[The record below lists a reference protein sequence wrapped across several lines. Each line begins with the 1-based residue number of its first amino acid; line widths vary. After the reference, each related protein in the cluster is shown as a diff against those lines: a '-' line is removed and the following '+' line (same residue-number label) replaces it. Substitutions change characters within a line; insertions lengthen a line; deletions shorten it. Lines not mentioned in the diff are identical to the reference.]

1 MRKYLKKAIAV
12 GLTSFMLLNFSG
24 YQEVFAENENIE
36 LSAYTPIQGEGTKNS
51 PYLVTDESQLVAL
64 ANGELSSSAYYR
76 LENNIKLRSYDW
88 KPIGNFSGVFDGNEH
103 TISNLK
109 IGELGSN
116 YSGLGLFGSNS
127 GTIKNLNLE
136 IENINFRAESYD
148 ITGGIVAINSGTIDN
163 CTVNGNINATD
174 GTVGGIVG
182 ELSNGKITNSYSF
195 VNISGDAVLVGGIIG
210 TATSSSIQNCGFYG
224 KLFDLNANTISGIVG
239 NSDGTNIKRC
249 CNNSEIDNIY
259 YSGYGGII
267 GSCGLSTNPNSFTI
281 EQCYNKS
288 DISNN
293 YDGDYGYTG
302 GLIGCIGGGV
312 NSYDKCYIK
321 NCYSIGNINSKTRY
335 VGGLIGESYI
345 SSGNV
350 YMNDCYAKGN
360 INGNESYKYSYT
372 GGLIGENY
380 YLSRKF
386 TIKNCAIICSV
397 TGYNSKAVIGN
408 YSCYFENVFYDK
420 SISGIN
426 DSYNVG
432 LTTAEMKNKDSYLFW
447 DFDTIWN
454 IDKNYND
461 GYPYLRSLGINASG
475 VKLDKTT
482 LDIVKGE
489 SYKLNA
495 NVLPSN
501 AVNSEVIWKSKD
513 VFVATVD
520 KSGNITAVAPGTTT
534 IVAITKDGGYTS
546 ECTVNVL
553 DNAVTIS
560 CGDISTMPGKVI
572 KVPVSIENNKGISSF
587 GINITYDKNYLT
599 PVGISD
605 GTFFSG
611 NIANLTYSDNVTRV
625 TNASATNK
633 VGDGVLFYI
642 LFNVKENIADTN
654 SEIAI
659 AVDQVKTIN
668 GSNTFDVDYHQKNG
682 TVAIKNA
689 VLGDVDNDGQV
700 TANDATQILMNYALL
715 KEFDELQ
722 KVAGDID
729 GDGMVTANDATQAL
743 LKYAGFNVEW

>member
-88 KPIGNFSGVFDGNEH
+88 KPISDFSGVFDGNDH

-127 GTIKNLNLE
+127 GTIKNLSVE
-136 IENINFRAESYD
+136 INEIIGVRT
-148 ITGGIVAINSGTIDN
+148 TGGIVGYNSGTVDN
-163 CTVNGNINATD
+163 CFTSGNIRANNED
-174 GTVGGIVG
+174 RNIGGLVG
-182 ELSNGKITNSYSF
+182 SNEGKITSS
-195 VNISGDAVLVGGIIG
+195 ISSCFIYGIASCVGGIIG
-210 TATSSSIQNCGFYG
+210 YGDASEIQNCGFYG
-224 KLFDLNANTISGIVG
+224 KLTELEAESI
-239 NSDGTNIKRC
+239 
-249 CNNSEIDNIY
+249 
-259 YSGYGGII
+259 GGII
-267 GSCGLSTNPNSFTI
+267 GKNDAYSSSGFIKKCYNNSTMNVSASNCGGIIGICVAGSDGFTM
-281 EQCYNKS
+281 EQCYNNS
-288 DISNN
+288 NISSN
-293 YDGDYGYTG
+293 DDCG
-302 GLIGCIGGGV
+302 GLIGTMLPRYLSDPKAYITE
-312 NSYDKCYIK
+312 CYNNGDISSNG
-321 NCYSIGNINSKTRY
+321 NC
-335 VGGLIGESYI
+335 GGLIGYI
-345 SSGNV
+345 PPFNSLDEIYMNNCYNIGNV
-350 YMNDCYAKGN
+350 IGNKNDKNYYTAGIIGVSSYNDYMEIGDCYFAGN
-360 INGNESYKYSYT
+360 
-372 GGLIGENY
+372 
-380 YLSRKF
+380 
-386 TIKNCAIICSV
+386 V
-397 TGYNSKAVIGN
+397 TGYNANAITDKGSINFK
-408 YSCYFENVFYDK
+408 NVFYNK
-420 SISGIN
+420 SISGII
-426 DSYNVG
+426 DKYNIG
-432 LTTAEMKNKDSYLFW
+432 LTTEEMKNKDSYLFW

-611 NIANLTYSDNVTRV
+611 NIANLTYSDNVIRV

-642 LFNVKENIADTN
+642 SFNVKENIADTN

>member
-36 LSAYTPIQGEGTKNS
+36 LSAYTPIQGEGTEIS

-64 ANGELSSSAYYR
+64 ANGELSKSAYYR

-88 KPIGNFSGVFDGNEH
+88 KPISNFSGVFDGNEH
-103 TISNLK
+103 TITNLK

-116 YSGLGLFGSNS
+116 YSYLGLFGKNS
-127 GTIKNLNLE
+127 GTIKNLSVDINE
-136 IENINFRAESYD
+136 IIGVTT
-148 ITGGIVAINSGTIDN
+148 TGGIVGYNSGTVDN
-163 CTVNGNINATD
+163 CFTSGNIRAAGNYDYNYMGGIVGDNYKTVTNCYSDCKISGKADVIGGIVSYAHGEGISNCVFYGSLELEDCNYAGGIIGKIYSDDVNCCVSTGNLNISNSSGD
-174 GTVGGIVG
+174 CIYVGGIAGEGGGEKISNCYSKNIINVNSTYGCVGGIVG
-182 ELSNGKITNSYSF
+182 SYADIVNCYSDGQISVVNDSSVDCGGIAGVGGNAINSYSR
-195 VNISGDAVLVGGIIG
+195 VNI
-210 TATSSSIQNCGFYG
+210 
-224 KLFDLNANTISGIVG
+224 
-239 NSDGTNIKRC
+239 
-249 CNNSEIDNIY
+249 
-259 YSGYGGII
+259 
-267 GSCGLSTNPNSFTI
+267 
-281 EQCYNKS
+281 
-288 DISNN
+288 
-293 YDGDYGYTG
+293 TG
-302 GLIGCIGGGV
+302 EFE
-312 NSYDKCYIK
+312 
-321 NCYSIGNINSKTRY
+321 Y
-335 VGGLIGESYI
+335 VGGLFGYGSDTVE
-345 SSGNV
+345 
-350 YMNDCYAKGN
+350 DCYYAGELNIESSDRAKAIVGYQ
-360 INGNESYKYSYT
+360 NGTADY
-372 GGLIGENY
+372 
-380 YLSRKF
+380 R
-386 TIKNCAIICSV
+386 
-397 TGYNSKAVIGN
+397 
-408 YSCYFENVFYDK
+408 NVFYDK
-420 SISGIN
+420 TKVGDITDN
-426 DSYNVG
+426 YNIG
-432 LTTAEMKNKDSYLFW
+432 LTTEEMKNKDSYLFW

-501 AVNSEVIWKSKD
+501 AVNSDVIWKSKD

-611 NIANLTYSDNVTRV
+611 NIANLTYSDNVIRV

-633 VGDGVLFYI
+633 IGDGVLFYI
-642 LFNVKENIADTN
+642 SFNVKENIADTN

-668 GSNTFDVDYHQKNG
+668 GSNTFNVDYHQKNG